1 MQVVT
6 TIAKVRAKRCRFPQ
20 LGLVPTMG
28 YLHAGHLSLVEH
40 AKRECGAAAVSIFVN
55 PTQFGPGD
63 DLARYPRDLERDLCL
78 LESAG
83 VELVFTPE
91 PSEIYPPGFATRID
105 IGPVANRLE
114 GAARPG
120 HFAAV
125 ATVVAKLFNIFQPT
139 RAYFGQKDA
148 QQTVVVRHMARDL
161 DLPVEV
167 VVVPTVREADG
178 LAMSSRNVYLTPE
191 QRAAAPA
198 LYRALLQGRRLLA
211 TGERDASRI
220 RRAIETVLS
229 AQREVITDYVSI
241 ADPETL
247 DELDD
252 VTGPALASL
261 AARLGS
267 TRLIDNLILDPRPEA
282 RTHGVPS
289 DLIPS

>member
-1 MQVVT
+1 
-6 TIAKVRAKRCRFPQ
+6 
-20 LGLVPTMG
+20 MG

-55 PTQFGPGD
+55 PAQFGPGE
-63 DLARYPRDLERDLCL
+63 DLTRYPRDLERDLCL

-91 PSEIYPPGFATRID
+91 PAEIYPQGFATRVD
-105 IGPVANRLE
+105 VGPVASRLE

-161 DLPVEV
+161 NLPVEV
-167 VVVPTVREADG
+167 VVAPTVREADG
-178 LAMSSRNVYLTPE
+178 LAMSSRNVHLTPE

-198 LYRALLQGRRLLA
+198 LYRALLEAGARVA
-211 TGERDASRI
+211 AGERNASRI
-220 RRAIETVLS
+220 RRTMEVMLS
-229 AQREVITDYVSI
+229 AQPRIATDYVSV

-247 DELDD
+247 EELGD

-267 TRLIDNLILDPRPEA
+267 TRLIDNLILEPGLNA
-282 RTHGVPS
+282 GA
-289 DLIPS
+289 

>member
-1 MQVVT
+1 
-6 TIAKVRAKRCRFPQ
+6 
-20 LGLVPTMG
+20 MG

-55 PTQFGPGD
+55 PAQFGPGE
-63 DLARYPRDLERDLCL
+63 DLTRYPRDLERDLCL

-91 PSEIYPPGFATRID
+91 PAEIYPQGFATRVD
-105 IGPVANRLE
+105 VGPVASRLE

-161 DLPVEV
+161 NLPVEV
-167 VVVPTVREADG
+167 VVAPTVREADG
-178 LAMSSRNVYLTPE
+178 LAMSSRNVHLTPE

-198 LYRALLQGRRLLA
+198 LHRALLEAGARVA
-211 TGERDASRI
+211 AGERNASRI
-220 RRAIETVLS
+220 RRTMEVMLS
-229 AQREVITDYVSI
+229 AQPRIATDYVSV

-247 DELDD
+247 EELGD

-267 TRLIDNLILDPRPEA
+267 TRLIDNLILEPGLNA
-282 RTHGVPS
+282 GA
-289 DLIPS
+289 